1 MSLSESTKQRAL
13 RIDLDHHKRPEPL
26 ARAKWMLAIVAALAS
41 VAYAA
46 YIYAPGS
53 GGQAQLSSG
62 PVADVH
68 GAFNNRC
75 SECHD
80 DFHAVRGDAWALN
93 KGEFDAKAG
102 AWTSDAK
109 CIGCH
114 AAPAHHANI
123 KEDQQH
129 WIGNCAS
136 CHQDHQGSSVSLT
149 RIDDAHC
156 TRCHVRIADIVGEPT
171 LKNPDISRI
180 KSFADR
186 HPEFR
191 SIAAGDPGKI
201 QFNHALHMRPGLTKT
216 GDGRALSKY
225 EDLPSDYLSHA
236 IEGWDAAKPQAGAV
250 QLQCASC
257 HESSTSDDRLAFSSK
272 KDKTTRNTAHFAP
285 IQFDRHCQACHAL
298 KIGPEENDVVP
309 HGLKA
314 SELKQIVFAFLLQK
328 QDEPASKSGLE
339 EYESRLLG
347 KPRKELAGAALVD
360 DADGR
365 LNGIRTHLATTCTKC
380 HSYADGEN
388 PFTGNVLPANIPQFW
403 FQHGRFNH
411 ASHRAM
417 DCAHCHG
424 EATTATKSSAV
435 MIPNYKACVECHSS
449 AGSVEATSD
458 LARQFAGAR
467 SDCVECHTYHGA
479 NIPHAHPRLG
489 RTP

>member
-1 MSLSESTKQRAL
+1 MSLAESTKQRAL

-26 ARAKWMLAIVAALAS
+26 ARAKWILAIVAALAS

-46 YIYAPGS
+46 YIYAPGT
-53 GGQAQLSSG
+53 GGQAQLSPG
-62 PVADVH
+62 HVADVH
-68 GAFNNRC
+68 AAFNNRC
-75 SECHD
+75 SECHA

-93 KGEFDAKAG
+93 KGEFNSQTG

-109 CIGCH
+109 CIVCH

-123 KEDQQH
+123 KTDQQH
-129 WIGNCAS
+129 WIGSCAS
-136 CHQDHQGSSVSLT
+136 CHQDHQGASVSLT
-149 RIDDAHC
+149 RIDDANC
-156 TRCHVRIADIVGEPT
+156 TRCHVRLASMISEPVLKDPEIARV
-171 LKNPDISRI
+171 
-180 KSFADR
+180 KSFATL
-186 HPEFR
+186 HPDFR

-216 GDGRALSKY
+216 GDGRVLSKY
-225 EDLPSDYLSHA
+225 EDLPPDYLAHA
-236 IEGWDAAKPQAGAV
+236 IENWDPTKPQAGAV

-257 HESSTSDDRLAFSSK
+257 HESSSTDDRLAFSSE
-272 KDKTTRNTAHFAP
+272 KDKTTRDTAHFAP

-314 SELKQIVFAFLLQK
+314 SELKQSIHAFLLQMSNT
-328 QDEPASKSGLE
+328 ESTTGLQ
-339 EYESRLLG
+339 EYENRLLG

-360 DADGR
+360 DADAR

-388 PFTGNVLPANIPQFW
+388 PFSGDVLPASIPQFW

-424 EATTATKSSAV
+424 EATTATKSNTV
-435 MIPNYKACVECHSS
+435 MIPNKNTCVECHSP
-449 AGSVEATSD
+449 AGSVEATTPI
-458 LARQFAGAR
+458 AAQFAGAR

-479 NIPHAHPRLG
+479 NDPDIHPRLG
-489 RTP
+489 RIP